1 MDGTSSSVDRR
12 GRWRNGNVAGLERLG
27 SVATGTIAL
36 AYGLSRRSR
45 TRAWLT
51 AAGTTLVYRGVT
63 GHCPVYSTL
72 GVTTARNRADTRV
85 ALAGER
91 GINVH
96 EAVTLERPIE
106 EVYAFWRRF
115 ENLPRFMTY
124 LERVDDLGNSRTH
137 WVAKG
142 PLGTTV
148 EWEAEII
155 NEIENQVIGWRSLP
169 GGDVAMAGSVNFDR
183 VRNGRATR
191 VLVRLQYE
199 PAAGRAGAWLA
210 RLFGHEPSQT
220 IREDLRRFKQLLE
233 AGEVPVAQAI
243 RPIREPKRSHV

>member
-1 MDGTSSSVDRR
+1 MDVTTSSVDRR

-27 SVATGTIAL
+27 SVATGTIVL
-36 AYGLSRRSR
+36 AYGLSSRSR
-45 TRAWLT
+45 ARAWLT

-72 GVTTARNRADTRV
+72 GVTTAGNDDTRT
-85 ALAGER
+85 ALAGDR

-124 LERVDDLGNSRTH
+124 LERVDDLGTGRTH
-137 WVAKG
+137 WIANG
-142 PLGTTV
+142 PAGTTV
-148 EWEAEII
+148 EWDAEII

-169 GGDVAMAGSVNFDR
+169 GSDVTMAGSVNFDR

-199 PAAGRAGAWLA
+199 PAAGRAGAFVA
-210 RLFGHEPSQT
+210 RLFGREPSQT

-233 AGEVPVAQAI
+233 AGEVPVAQSI
-243 RPIREPKRSHV
+243 RPQREPKGSQI

>member
-1 MDGTSSSVDRR
+1 MDVTTSPVDRR
-12 GRWRNGNVAGLERLG
+12 GRWRKGNVAGLERLG
-27 SVATGTIAL
+27 SVATGTIAI

-45 TRAWLT
+45 ARAWLT

-72 GVTTARNRADTRV
+72 GVTTAGNEDTRS
-85 ALAGER
+85 ALAGDR

-96 EAVTLERPIE
+96 EAVTLERQID

-124 LERVDDLGNSRTH
+124 LERVDDLGNGRTH

-148 EWEAEII
+148 EWDAEII

-169 GGDVAMAGSVNFDR
+169 GSDVTMAGSVNFDR

-191 VLVRLQYE
+191 VLVRLQYA
-199 PAAGRAGAWLA
+199 PTAGRAGALVA
-210 RLFGHEPSQT
+210 RWFGREPSQT

-233 AGEVPVAQAI
+233 AGEVPVAQAF
-243 RPIREPKRSHV
+243 PAASDMKVSHV